1 MLGFRN
7 EYSDTADTKVL
18 TPRRY
23 AGAFSLLTL
32 VLQVLLASGMVG
44 CAHTPEPG
52 TQSPSDASIHELI
65 ETTSFDQIVDRVVR
79 RMGDIVTAKTD
90 DAIAKKKLNAAQ
102 MQIFEEGRKDM
113 IAAIYA
119 EMSWQHLEP
128 DVIDCF
134 KEFYTQREV
143 NVLIRFYRSPPGAIL
158 LSRVPT
164 AVMVM
169 NEKNV
174 DEWTKIRRTQG
185 DEAYYD
191 RISHDLNAAMA
202 PRDIDG
208 IVAFYDSDIG
218 REIHQAADQAE
229 AKFHLSVEAHLF
241 AAMERIKPMAVA
253 LNARIKAAE

>member
-1 MLGFRN
+1 MNILMPKM
-7 EYSDTADTKVL
+7 TKL
-18 TPRRY
+18 TTPRRY
-23 AGAFSLLTL
+23 ARAFSLLTL
-32 VLQVLLASGMVG
+32 VLQVLLVSGMVG
-44 CAHTPEPG
+44 CAHTPG
-52 TQSPSDASIHELI
+52 ASTQPPSDTSIHELI
-65 ETTSFDQIVDRVVR
+65 ETTSFDQIVDRLVR
-79 RMGDIVTAKTD
+79 RMGDLITAKTD
-90 DAIAKKKLNAAQ
+90 DAIARKNLNAAQ
-102 MQIFEEGRKDM
+102 MQIFKEGRKDM
-113 IAAIYA
+113 VAALDE

-143 NVLIRFYRSPPGAIL
+143 DALIRFYRSPPGAKL
-158 LSRVPT
+158 LSQVPT

-169 NEKNV
+169 NQKNV

-191 RISHDLNAAMA
+191 RISHDINAAMA

-218 REIHQAADQAE
+218 RAINQAADQAE
-229 AKFHLSVEAHLF
+229 AKLHDSLQAKYF
-241 AAMERIKPMAVA
+241 AAMERIKPMAVG